1 MSDLCCASSKVCCQ
15 DGETKIESIVLTIDR
30 DDLPASV
37 IGEVMTSVGPVPRVS
52 TEMSTSDRLGIW
64 KLRWGIGRMGYTVPP
79 GLYSLGEPDAGSDVL
94 VTANY
99 RMTFD
104 LLRSSMKERNI
115 WLLVL
120 DTKGVNVWCAAGKG
134 TFGTDELVRRLESS
148 NIGAVV
154 DHRRLILPQLGAPG
168 VASHEVRKRTGFKVL
183 YGPVELRDIPAY
195 LDNDRQATASLR
207 RKQFPLVERAAI
219 VPMELVPASKWVVF
233 VTLAVALISGILG
246 RGSFLADAW
255 HYGSHSFLA
264 LILGTAAGA
273 VMAPLLLPW
282 LPGRAFA
289 MKGAFTGAAAALLIP
304 FFIFATGLELSAWT
318 LITIS
323 LSSYLTMNF
332 TGSSTYTS
340 LSGVKKEMREAVP
353 FQITAVS
360 VGLIL
365 WLAALF
371 TAGGG
376 TV

>member
-115 WLLVL
+115 WLVVL

-289 MKGAFTGAAAALLIP
+289 LKGAFTGAVAALFLP
-304 FFIFATGLELSAWT
+304 FIILTTGFELSAWT
-318 LITIS
+318 LVTIS

-371 TAGGG
+371 TASGG
-376 TV
+376 TA

>member
-1 MSDLCCASSKVCCQ
+1 
-15 DGETKIESIVLTIDR
+15 
-30 DDLPASV
+30 
-37 IGEVMTSVGPVPRVS
+37 
-52 TEMSTSDRLGIW
+52 
-64 KLRWGIGRMGYTVPP
+64 
-79 GLYSLGEPDAGSDVL
+79 
-94 VTANY
+94 
-99 RMTFD
+99 MTFD

-134 TFGTDELVRRLESS
+134 TFGTEELIKRIESS
-148 NIGAVV
+148 KLSAVIN
-154 DHRRLILPQLGAPG
+154 HKRLILPQLGAPG
-168 VASHEVRKRTGFKVL
+168 VAAHEVRKRTGFKVL

-195 LDNDRQATASLR
+195 LDNGRRATPAMR
-207 RKQFPLVERAAI
+207 RKEFPLADRAAI
-219 VPMELVPASKWVVF
+219 VPMELVPASKWVLYI
-233 VTLAVALISGILG
+233 TLGVALISGLLG
-246 RGSFLADAW
+246 RGSFLGDAW

-264 LILGTAAGA
+264 LFLGTAAGA

-289 MKGAFTGAAAALLIP
+289 MKGVFTGAAAALLIP

-318 LITIS
+318 LVTIS
-323 LSSYLTMNF
+323 LSSYLAMNF

-340 LSGVKKEMREAVP
+340 LSGVRKEMKEAVP

-360 VGLIL
+360 AGLIL

>member
-1 MSDLCCASSKVCCQ
+1 MSDSCCTSSKVCCP
-15 DGETKIESIVLTIDR
+15 DGETKIDSTALITNR
-30 DDLPASV
+30 DDLSASV
-37 IGEVMTSVGPVPRVS
+37 VGEVMTSEGPVPRVS

-64 KLRWGIGRMGYTVPP
+64 KLRWGIGRMSYTVPP
-79 GLYSLGEPDAGSDVL
+79 GLYCLGEPDAGADVL

-134 TFGTDELVRRLESS
+134 TFGTEELIMRIESS
-148 NIGAVV
+148 KLSAVIN
-154 DHRRLILPQLGAPG
+154 HKRLILPQLGAPG
-168 VASHEVRKRTGFKVL
+168 VAAHEVRKRTGFKVL

-195 LDNDRQATASLR
+195 LDNGRRATPAMR
-207 RKQFPLVERAAI
+207 RKEFPLAERSAI
-219 VPMELVPASKWVVF
+219 VPMELVPASKWVLYI
-233 VTLAVALISGILG
+233 TLGVALISGLLG
-246 RGSFLADAW
+246 RGSFLGDAW

-264 LILGTAAGA
+264 LFLGTAAGA

-289 MKGAFTGAAAALLIP
+289 MKGVFTGAAAALLIP

-318 LITIS
+318 LVTIS
-323 LSSYLTMNF
+323 LSSYLAMNF

-340 LSGVKKEMREAVP
+340 LSGVKKEMKEAVP
-353 FQITAVS
+353 FQIMTGS
-360 VGLIL
+360 MGLIL

-371 TAGGG
+371 TNGGG